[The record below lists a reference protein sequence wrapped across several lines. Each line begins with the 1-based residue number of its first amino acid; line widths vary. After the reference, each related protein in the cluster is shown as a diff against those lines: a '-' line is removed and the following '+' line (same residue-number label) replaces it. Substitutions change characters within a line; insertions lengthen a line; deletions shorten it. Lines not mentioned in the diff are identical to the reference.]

1 MTFQEQVRAASDERL
16 ANSVLHCHRVLETT
30 KPDST
35 ENKIKIATAHDT
47 LDILMKECDRRG
59 LEPHTP

>member
-1 MTFQEQVRAASDERL
+1 MTFLEQVRTASDERL

-30 KPDST
+30 EPDT
-35 ENKIKIATAHDT
+35 TKNKIIIATAHDT
-47 LDILMKECDRRG
+47 LDILMEECNRRG